1 MKKHTKLFSLLLCGA
16 LALGLSACGADQPG
30 SGSAPLQ
37 SAAPTE
43 TVKPSDSGSPE
54 KKVGKVEIVTE
65 PEKTT
70 YWIGEEFSPEGGVI
84 KVS

>member
-16 LALGLSACGADQPG
+16 LALGLPACGADQP
-30 SGSAPLQ
+30 APLQ

-54 KKVGKVEIVTE
+54 KR
-65 PEKTT
+65 
-70 YWIGEEFSPEGGVI
+70 WAR
-84 KVS
+84 